1 MMLPSRDRLL
11 PFLRHLMAWFVTCFA
26 CGSLGARTSN
36 HLLNVPSTPPPTTV
50 QVVDAFSG
58 VTFTKAIVFA
68 SPPGDQKRLFVG
80 EIGGKVKVIPDVA
93 ATTPTSSLVI
103 DLAAMIATPV
113 RTPAESWDLGP
124 NLECGLLG
132 LAFHPDYAANGHFYV
147 FYSVAKANDPGV
159 WYQRMS
165 RFTVAAAQRE
175 LAAPAA
181 DPASEWILF
190 EQRDRGPNHNGG
202 DIHFGPDGYLY
213 VAVGDEENPSDHF
226 NNSQRIDMN
235 FFGGMLRIDV
245 DKKPGNLEP
254 NPHTNP
260 AAPAAGF
267 SAVDGISRD
276 ESPPGSGIFQAR
288 YSIPTDNPF
297 VAAGQGGTWD
307 GSLNGVQLAPE
318 SLPYVR
324 SEFWAIGLRS
334 PWRFHIDS
342 ANGEIM
348 LADVGQSTSWP
359 ASTHAAE
366 ELNLITRGG
375 NFGWPYR
382 EGTFEGPKSA
392 PLGFTSID
400 PFYELPHDLTAPPD
414 FQTRCFIGGVIY
426 RGSRFASLTGAYI
439 FGDFISGNIWA
450 LTRPG
455 GVPVVQRIAGL
466 GQLVT
471 FGTDPSNGDVLL
483 TDFSGTRIRRLV
495 TATTAST
502 FPNTLGATGLF
513 TDLATLTPAAAVVPY
528 EVNLPFWSDHAVKRR
543 WFSIPDGISRM
554 TWSRDGA
561 WTFPSGQ
568 IWVKHFDLESE
579 RGNPSSPKKRIET
592 RVLVK
597 NAGGIYGVSYRWN
610 AAGTQA
616 TLAAD
621 GGETFAVEITKDGAP
636 YSQTWNIPSRAQCNV
651 CHSAEAGHALSFTTL
666 QLNRESTIGGVTG
679 NQLDFLDGD
688 GYFTNAPDSPQVLA
702 RHLRPDDEDYPLE
715 ARVRSYLAV
724 NCGYCHAGAA
734 GTAPTAWDGRHGP
747 ALDQTGLILGAAT
760 SAQPPYK
767 LVVPGDA
774 GHSVILGRMAGTGGF
789 SRMPPLATVEPDEVN
804 IALMT
809 EWISQALPDRKSYAA
824 WRLEV
829 FGSATSPEGE
839 PAEDAD
845 GDGQPNH
852 AEFLAGSGALD
863 PGDVLVPGMFVS
875 GGSVLLDA
883 VIPAN
888 RVVQV
893 ERSTNLWEW
902 SLWDVPGNDGLPH
915 PGGHATFTAPMTG
928 GAEFFRYRLRE
939 R

>member
-1 MMLPSRDRLL
+1 MILPPRDRSL
-11 PFLRHLMAWFVTCFA
+11 PILRYFTAWCVAYFA
-26 CGSLGARTSN
+26 CGSLEARTSN
-36 HLLNVPSTPPPTTV
+36 QLLNLPSTPPPTTV
-50 QVVDAFSG
+50 QVVDAFPG
-58 VTFTKAIVFA
+58 VTFTKAIVLA
-68 SPPGDQKRLFVG
+68 SPPADQKRLFVG
-80 EIGGKVKVIPDVA
+80 EIGGKIKVIPDVT
-93 ATTPTSSLVI
+93 ATAPTASVVI
-103 DLAAMIATPV
+103 DLAAVIATPLRSPV
-113 RTPAESWDLGP
+113 EAWDLGP

-132 LAFHPDYAANGHFYV
+132 FAFHPDYASNGYFYV
-147 FYSVAKANDPGV
+147 FYSVIKASDPGV
-159 WYQRMS
+159 WYQRLS
-165 RFTVAAAQRE
+165 RFTVTTAQRG
-175 LAAPAA
+175 LPAPVA
-181 DPASEWILF
+181 DPTSEWILL

-213 VAVGDEENPSDHF
+213 VAVGDEENPSDF
-226 NNSQRIDMN
+226 RNNSQRIDMN

-245 DKKPGNLEP
+245 DKKPGNVEP
-254 NPHTNP
+254 NPHANP
-260 AAPAAGF
+260 AATAGGF
-267 SAVDGISRD
+267 SAVDGIPRD
-276 ESPPGSGIFQAR
+276 ESPPGSGIFKAR
-288 YSIPTDNPF
+288 YSIPIDNPY
-297 VAAGQGGTWD
+297 VAASQGGTWD
-307 GSLNGVQLAPE
+307 GALNGVQLDPE

-334 PWRFHIDS
+334 PWRFHIDP
-342 ANGEIM
+342 ANGEI
-348 LADVGQSTSWP
+348 LLGEVGQSTSWP
-359 ASTHAAE
+359 ASSHAAE

-382 EGTFEGPKSA
+382 EGTFAGPKTA
-392 PLGFTSID
+392 PPGFSSID
-400 PFYELPHDLTAPPD
+400 PFYQLPHNLAAPPD
-414 FQTRCFIGGVIY
+414 FQTRCFIGGVVY

-455 GVPVVQRIAGL
+455 GVPDVQRIAGL

-483 TDFSGTRIRRLV
+483 TDFTGTRIRRLV
-495 TATTAST
+495 TATAGST
-502 FPNTLGATGLF
+502 FPATLGATGLF
-513 TDLATLTPAAAVVPY
+513 TDLAALTPAAAVVPY
-528 EVNLPFWSDHAVKRR
+528 EVNLSFWSDHAVKRR
-543 WFSIPDGISRM
+543 WFAIPDGNSRM

-579 RGNPSSPKKRIET
+579 RGNPASPKKRIET

-610 AAGTQA
+610 TTGTQA

-651 CHSAEAGHALSFTTL
+651 CHSAEAGYALSFTTL
-666 QLNRESTIGGVTG
+666 QLNRESATSGG
-679 NQLDFLDGD
+679 NQLDFLEGD
-688 GYFTNAPDSPQVLA
+688 GYFTNAADSPQVLA
-702 RHLRPDDEDYPLE
+702 RHLRPDEVAYPIE
-715 ARVRSYLAV
+715 ARIRSYLAV

-747 ALDQTGLILGAAT
+747 TLDQTGLILGAAT
-760 SAQPPYK
+760 SAQFPYK
-767 LVVPGDA
+767 LVAPGDA
-774 GHSVILGRMAGTGGF
+774 DHSVVLRRMAGTGGF

-809 EWISQALPDRKSYAA
+809 EWITQSLPDRKSYAA
-824 WRLEV
+824 WRLQV
-829 FGSATSPEGE
+829 FGSANSAEGD
-839 PAEDAD
+839 PAADPD

-852 AEFLAGSGALD
+852 AEFLADSAALD
-863 PGDVLVPGMFVS
+863 PGSFLVPRMALS

-888 RVVQV
+888 RAVQI
-893 ERSTNLWEW
+893 ERSTDLLDW
-902 SLWDVPGNDGLPH
+902 SLWDVSGNHGLAH
-915 PGGHATFTAPMTG
+915 PGGHAIFSGPATG
-928 GAEFFRYRLRE
+928 GGEFFRLRLQE